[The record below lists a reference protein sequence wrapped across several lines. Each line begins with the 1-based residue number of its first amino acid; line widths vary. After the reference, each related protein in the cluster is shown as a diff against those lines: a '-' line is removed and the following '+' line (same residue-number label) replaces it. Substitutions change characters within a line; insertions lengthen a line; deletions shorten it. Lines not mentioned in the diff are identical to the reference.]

1 MTKVC
6 DYSRSGAQPP
16 RPAQQILKDLRSLYV
31 CVFHPNDS
39 DGKELTRQLQ
49 RIGCQ
54 TQAFWP
60 APPAPPPD
68 TGLVF
73 VSVSPDLTGQEFS
86 WSACEDAPPVIAVV
100 NYENPTVVNRVFS
113 LGALAVVTSPVHSFG
128 LLSKMAIA
136 LETSRELKESRA
148 RIARLE
154 AKLIG
159 VRAVATAQNI
169 LSSRRGISLD
179 EAYKLMRKQA
189 MSKRVTIEEIASDF
203 VNANAIMAST

>member
-1 MTKVC
+1 MLQRISSPVSEKNF
-6 DYSRSGAQPP
+6 A
-16 RPAQQILKDLRSLYV
+16 PASKMLQCLRSTSV
-31 CVFHPNDS
+31 CVFHPDDAN
-39 DGKELTRQLQ
+39 GAELTRQLK

-60 APPAPPPD
+60 APPMPPPN

-73 VSVSPDLTGQEFS
+73 VSVSPDLAGQEFA
-86 WSACEDAPPVIAVV
+86 WSTFDDAPPVIAVV
-100 NYENPTVVNRVFS
+100 NYENPTVVNQVFR

-136 LETSRELKESRA
+136 LETSRALKESRA

-154 AKLIG
+154 GKLVG

-169 LSSRRGISLD
+169 LSSTRGISLD
-179 EAYKLMRKQA
+179 ESYKVMREYA
-189 MSKRVTIEEIASDF
+189 MSKRVTVEAIASDI
-203 VNANAIMAST
+203 VNANVIMTCK